1 MARNRHGCLRLPR
14 VGQLVVQIVVA
25 VGDADLGAEDE
36 SGALIGHSAGKVE
49 RSDQIL
55 SMIIGEAPY
64 PHVSY
69 RCFTAKPTEGYP
81 KVVRC
86 R

>member
-1 MARNRHGCLRLPR
+1 
-14 VGQLVVQIVVA
+14 VVVETTRDI
-25 VGDADLGAEDE
+25 GDADLGAEDE
-36 SGALIGHSAGKVE
+36 SGALIRHGAGKVE

-64 PHVSY
+64 PHISY
-69 RCFTAKPTEGYP
+69 RCFTAKPTEGYL
-81 KVVRC
+81 KIVRC